1 MSGRN
6 AIARSQLARA
16 SPARPRSNSGCARLL
31 SASAQVGPKG
41 ERAIEGRER
50 VGRAA
55 TLSERIA
62 TVGPGGGEIGRER
75 ERAIGRGQR
84 FVTTFEVGERVAA
97 IVMCGDEFRLKRE
110 RPVICGE
117 RLGRTAD
124 LPKRDAQHHERSGM
138 VRPQRGGPGEARPR
152 LIAPSELPQNL
163 AAAQMG
169 FSEVWFQCDG
179 RLEVRESVLA
189 QA

>member
-1 MSGRN
+1 MEIGAGLSGSEPQRLFDRGGRLFETTERGEDH
-6 AIARSQLARA
+6 AAAFVGTRHFGTQRDCPLAARQT
-16 SPARPRSNSGCARLL
+16 SPARPRSNRGCARLL

-62 TVGPGGGEIGRER
+62 AVGPGGGEIGRER

-117 RLGRTAD
+117 RL
-124 LPKRDAQHHERSGM
+124 
-138 VRPQRGGPGEARPR
+138 RP
-152 LIAPSELPQNL
+152 
-163 AAAQMG
+163 
-169 FSEVWFQCDG
+169 DG
-179 RLEVRESVLA
+179 RPPEA
-189 QA
+189 